1 MDTGQIISLVAA
13 LGIGGIL
20 KQLIDNVAA
29 WRKGRQAEERDA
41 WAERDREA
49 KARRVLEEYAHA
61 LRRLLF
67 RLGLREGASDDDI
80 PPFPNY

>member
-20 KQLIDNVAA
+20 KQLIDNLVA
-29 WRKGRQAEERDA
+29 WFKGRQAEERDA

-49 KARRVLEEYAHA
+49 KARRILEEYAHA

-67 RLGLREGASDDDI
+67 RLGAREGDGDDDV
-80 PPFPNY
+80 PRFPTY

>member
-20 KQLIDNVAA
+20 KQLIDNLVA
-29 WRKGRQAEERDA
+29 WLKGRQAEERDA

-49 KARRVLEEYAHA
+49 KARRILEEYAHA

-67 RLGLREGASDDDI
+67 RQGLREGAGNDDI